1 MDIGFLVEQHHKPH
15 PPSASPE
22 SVKKTLLRDGFVVV
36 RDHARFL
43 GILTSADLL
52 RLPGTSVGEFLCSL
66 PPVRED
72 DDILDALQR
81 MQQAGVCVLPVFRGD
96 LFVGVVR
103 LQKIAACLLTQ
114 FGRGGNSPP
123 RDNGMAGD
131 RQAALF
137 HTSRLSMLGEMVSG
151 LAHQLNQPLSAILSY
166 GDASLR
172 LLQAGPPDVPRIAK
186 NLGEILRQ
194 GERAGILIRR
204 MRALA
209 KGRSSQFAP
218 ANLNEIVRN
227 AVTLT
232 QWDLT
237 QNGVVLNLELAEPL
251 PPVHADEVQIEQ
263 VLLNL
268 IRNAIDAMREV
279 TGRRRLLTLRTAA
292 QGGDRVLVEVSD
304 TGVGLPPEGAALLFE
319 PFFSTKPD
327 GLGIGLSIGRSIIE
341 AHKGTL
347 AARSNPDWGATFFFT
362 LPVEQPVGS

>member
-1 MDIGFLVEQHHKPH
+1 MEIRFLVEQHYKPY
-15 PPSASPE
+15 PPSASSE
-22 SVKKTLLRDGFVVV
+22 SVGESLLRDGFVIVK
-36 RDHARFL
+36 DHARFL
-43 GILTSADLL
+43 GILSPADLL
-52 RLPGTSVGEFLCSL
+52 RLPGTSVGVSLRIL

-72 DDILDALQR
+72 DDMMDALQR

-96 LFVGVVR
+96 LFLGVVR
-103 LQKIAACLLTQ
+103 LQKIAAYLLSQ
-114 FGRGGNSPP
+114 FGRGCDSPS
-123 RDNGMAGD
+123 RDTGMAGD

-137 HTSRLSMLGEMVSG
+137 HTSRLSTLGEMVSG

-172 LLQAGPPDVPRIAK
+172 LLQAGPPDAPRIAK

-209 KGRSSQFAP
+209 KGRSSRFASV
-218 ANLNEIVRN
+218 NLNETVRN

-237 QNGVVLNLELAEPL
+237 QHGVFLNLELAEPL

-268 IRNAIDAMREV
+268 MRNAIDAMREV
-279 TGRRRLLTLRTAA
+279 TGRQRLLTLRTAA
-292 QGGDRVLVEVSD
+292 QGSDRALVEVSD
-304 TGVGLPPEGAALLFE
+304 TGVGLPPEGIDLLFE

-327 GLGIGLSIGRSIIE
+327 GLGIGLSIGRSIVE

-347 AARSNPDWGATFFFT
+347 AARSNPDRGATFFFT
-362 LPVEQPVGS
+362 LPVGQSAGS